1 MKNIDYDHSYKLLFS
16 EPAMIKDLL
25 TGFFDHDWV
34 HELDFETLRR
44 LNKEYIDENLRERA
58 SDIVWKVQWKGKWLY
73 LLMLIEFQST
83 IDPFMTVRMLS
94 YISLMY
100 QDIIKE
106 DGEVRRSK
114 KLPPVLPMILYAGDK
129 PWNAAVNFNQ
139 FVPDNLPIILKKYQP
154 GLECWLL
161 DEGRYIIDKSDG
173 NDNLVT
179 SLVAIEQCQESSEIP
194 ERVRRLGERLQGQE
208 FDSLRR
214 AFAVYINR
222 VLIEKKI
229 LPQST
234 ANELGGVVNM
244 LSRNIDIW
252 KQKAI
257 AEGLQEGREKGL
269 QEGRQEGRQEGE
281 FAMLKRLIT
290 KRFGTLSVAQ
300 EQTLKGK
307 SADELLELAEK
318 VLDAQSIKD
327 VL

>member
-1 MKNIDYDHSYKLLFS
+1 MKKIDYDHSYKLLFS

-25 TGFFDHDWV
+25 TGFFDHDLV
-34 HELDFETLRR
+34 HELDFQTLRR

-58 SDIVWKVQWKGKWLY
+58 SDIVWKVQWKGQWLY

-83 IDPFMTVRMLS
+83 IDPFMVVRMLS
-94 YISLMY
+94 YISLIY

-106 DGEVRRSK
+106 DGEVRQSK
-114 KLPPVLPMILYAGDK
+114 QLPPVLPMILYAGEK
-129 PWNAAVNFNQ
+129 PWNAAVSFSQ
-139 FVPDNLPIILKKYQP
+139 LVPDNLPKILKKYQP
-154 GLECWLL
+154 DLECWLL
-161 DEGRYIIDKSDG
+161 DEGRYIIDKSDN

-222 VLIEKKI
+222 VLKEKKI

-257 AEGLQEGREKGL
+257 AEGLQEGMQQGL
-269 QEGRQEGRQEGE
+269 EQGLEQGRQKGE
-281 FAMLKRLIT
+281 FAMLKRLLM
-290 KRFGTLSVAQ
+290 KRFGTLSESQ
-300 EQTLKGK
+300 ELILKGK
-307 SADELLELAEK
+307 SAEDLLELAER
-318 VLDAQSIKD
+318 VLDAKSIEEI
-327 VL
+327 L